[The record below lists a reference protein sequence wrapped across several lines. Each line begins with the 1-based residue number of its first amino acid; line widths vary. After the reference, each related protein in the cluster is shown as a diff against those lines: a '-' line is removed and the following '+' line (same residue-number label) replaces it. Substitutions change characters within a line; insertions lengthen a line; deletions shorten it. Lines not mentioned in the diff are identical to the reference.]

1 MVEAAGQYPIA
12 DNNRRGLHAVFAL
25 EFPNHAAVAS
35 VQAIDATVCGR
46 KVNAIVANRR
56 LSRPGCATPQSFVQP
71 APDPSGFHGPEN
83 SQPAVYPWTRSVE
96 GAFSTTGRQCDRRRV

>member
-35 VQAIDATVCGR
+35 VQAIDVTVCGR
-46 KVNAIVANRR
+46 KVNAIAANRR
-56 LSRPGCATPQSFVQP
+56 LSRPGCAAPRIFVQP
-71 APDPSGFHGPEN
+71 APDTSGFHGPGN
-83 SQPAVYPWTRSVE
+83 SQLAVFPWTSTLE
-96 GAFSTTGRQCDRRRV
+96 TTFSIPEPNHDR